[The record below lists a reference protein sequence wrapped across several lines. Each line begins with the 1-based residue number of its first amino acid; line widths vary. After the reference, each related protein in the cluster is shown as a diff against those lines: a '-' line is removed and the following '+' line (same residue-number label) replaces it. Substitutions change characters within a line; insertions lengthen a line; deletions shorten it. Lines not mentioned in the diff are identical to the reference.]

1 MDPYVHHPELRG
13 RLRPAADS
21 FFRDLDLAAMD
32 ARMAE
37 MGRGADWR
45 QPCAQR
51 EAGRRAF
58 LAARPAGP
66 LWVFAYGSLM
76 WDPAMEF
83 AEVRRAHTPSHAR
96 HFCLWDDGGRG
107 SADHPALQLALDSG
121 AGCDGLAFRI
131 DDAAVERETFVLFR
145 REMIAYAYRP
155 VWLTLGTD
163 HGPIT
168 ALGFQ
173 ANPESDRIRRDFT
186 PDAQARMIAAAEGIL
201 GTNRAYLF
209 DTASQLAALGIE
221 DAMVS
226 DLCARVRAL
235 SSDRAG

>member
-1 MDPYVHHPELRG
+1 MDPYFHHPELRG
-13 RLRPAADS
+13 RIRPAADS
-21 FFRDLDLAAMD
+21 FFRELDLNAMD

-37 MGRGADWR
+37 MGRPSDWR

-51 EAGRRAF
+51 EAGRRAV
-58 LAARPAGP
+58 LAQRPAGP

-83 AEVRRAHTPSHAR
+83 AEVRRARAPDHAR

-107 SADHPALQLALDSG
+107 SADHPGLQLALDSG

-131 DDAAVERETFVLFR
+131 DEARVEHETFVLFR

-155 VWLTLGTD
+155 IWLPLVSAQGAV
-163 HGPIT
+163 T
-168 ALGFQ
+168 ALTFQ
-173 ANPESDRIRRDFT
+173 ANPDSERIRRDID
-186 PDAQARMIAAAEGIL
+186 PDAQAGMIARAEGIL

-221 DAMVS
+221 DPMVS

-235 SSDRAG
+235 IG